1 LGRCEIGGPREE
13 FGGALFRASR
23 LSLKPH
29 QKVELISRYLVP
41 HYLYRLVVAIPPV
54 KLIRQLDQELR
65 GVIKRICHLPQSTA
79 DGLLYCG
86 MKDGGL
92 GILKLETIAV
102 TSILKSELKF
112 KHSPDRVMQALWMNA
127 GMASRLNSL
136 AKSARVN
143 PWRTNDPKDLDRH
156 KSVMKRSELAKWAS
170 LVSQGK
176 SVKSFADNK
185 IANAWL
191 TNKKLLKPGN
201 FISALRLRANVA
213 GDRVA
218 LNGAVPQAN
227 LMCRRWGAQLETLG
241 HILGICTSTKVQ
253 RIDRH
258 DEINNL
264 IADEITKKD
273 KEAAVTLEPTI
284 RTPAS
289 GNLKPDLVVQS
300 QGRVFVVDVTV
311 RHEDGNLLAQGRQEK
326 LDKYEPLL
334 PTLQEQL
341 GALSGEVLPVVVG
354 TRKALPK
361 ETIEALRKLEI
372 TDRKTLLTISLIA
385 LRASIRI
392 YHAFM
397 DYNARPRPV
406 GGVNYPHR

>member
-1 LGRCEIGGPREE
+1 
-13 FGGALFRASR
+13 
-23 LSLKPH
+23 
-29 QKVELISRYLVP
+29 
-41 HYLYRLVVAIPPV
+41 
-54 KLIRQLDQELR
+54 
-65 GVIKRICHLPQSTA
+65 
-79 DGLLYCG
+79 
-86 MKDGGL
+86 
-92 GILKLETIAV
+92 
-102 TSILKSELKF
+102 
-112 KHSPDRVMQALWMNA
+112 
-127 GMASRLNSL
+127 
-136 AKSARVN
+136 
-143 PWRTNDPKDLDRH
+143 
-156 KSVMKRSELAKWAS
+156 MKRSELAKWAS

-218 LNGAVPQAN
+218 LNRAVPQAN
-227 LMCRRWGAQLETLG
+227 LMCRRCGAQLETLG

-354 TRKALPK
+354 TRGALPK

>member
-1 LGRCEIGGPREE
+1 
-13 FGGALFRASR
+13 
-23 LSLKPH
+23 
-29 QKVELISRYLVP
+29 
-41 HYLYRLVVAIPPV
+41 
-54 KLIRQLDQELR
+54 
-65 GVIKRICHLPQSTA
+65 
-79 DGLLYCG
+79 
-86 MKDGGL
+86 
-92 GILKLETIAV
+92 
-102 TSILKSELKF
+102 
-112 KHSPDRVMQALWMNA
+112 
-127 GMASRLNSL
+127 
-136 AKSARVN
+136 
-143 PWRTNDPKDLDRH
+143 
-156 KSVMKRSELAKWAS
+156 MKRSELAKWAS

-218 LNGAVPQAN
+218 LNRAVPQAN
-227 LMCRRWGAQLETLG
+227 LMCRRCGAQLETLG

-334 PTLQEQL
+334 PNLQEQL

-354 TRKALPK
+354 TRGALPK